1 MKRKVLTVVLAM
13 TVFMAMSFAG
23 VESAFA
29 ASSTPAA
36 SKLATKLAT
45 TSTVIPVTVID
56 GTQITPV
63 SLNSSTEKPY
73 FTPTYPSVTQSK
85 SLTYPIVV
93 SSPSTVAIT
102 YASVNCSASFGLYN
116 SSNSNSITGNDY
128 ATYTNGAKVTTY
140 PITTAGTYY
149 LHVYLS
155 SFSSDGY
162 AKFEVQSAPFGG
174 TLTSGKTY
182 CGAGKTSSS
191 VSYYKIQVPATGY
204 LKIQSKSALGL
215 SDGSNIKFLNSS
227 KKSLFS
233 GYEYLGSDNG
243 YTTNIGVRKGTYY
256 IALKSPAGIYAL
268 TATFN
273 KVAASKHGT
282 KKSNAVY
289 IKKTGTKK
297 GIMAITSG
305 ATDWYKIKVTKT
317 QTVNIIVKTKAS
329 TSGNYSGG
337 IKVSVY
343 SNKYSMGSATYN
355 SSRSGSTLKLYTY
368 GKGGKLTPGTYYI
381 KVSRYYKGSGYYT
394 LKWK

>member
-13 TVFMAMSFAG
+13 TVFLAMSFAG

-36 SKLATKLAT
+36 SRLATKSAT
-45 TSTVIPVTVID
+45 TSTATPVTVVD

-63 SLNSSTEKPY
+63 SLNSSTEKSY
-73 FTPTYPSVTQSK
+73 FTPTYHSGTQS
-85 SLTYPIVV
+85 LIYPIVV
-93 SSPSTVAIT
+93 SSPCAVAIS
-102 YASVNCSASFGLYN
+102 YASVHCSASFELYD
-116 SSNSNSITGNDY
+116 SSNSNSVTSNDY
-128 ATYTNGAKVTTY
+128 TTYTDGTKVTTY

-149 LHVYLS
+149 LHVSLS
-155 SFSSDGY
+155 DFSDGY
-162 AKFEVQSAPFGG
+162 AIFEVQSAPFGG
-174 TLTSGKTY
+174 NLTSGKPY
-182 CGAGKTSSS
+182 YGAGKTSSS

-204 LKIQSKSALGL
+204 LKIQSTSALGL

-256 IALKSPAGIYAL
+256 IALKSHAGIYAL

-317 QTVNIIVKTKAS
+317 QAVNIIVRTKAS

-343 SNKYSMGSATYN
+343 SNKYSMGYATYN